1 MINFS
6 DKIVKRRLIV
16 GGVLTSI
23 LALCIAMTCYDPL
36 APIMALDDEVR
47 AHACMSPTPNRPWP
61 LRSAVPHI
69 THTHPE
75 S

>member
-1 MINFS
+1 MIDFS

-16 GGVLTSI
+16 GSVLTSI

-36 APIMALDDEVR
+36 TPIMAVDDEVR
-47 AHACMSPTPNRPWP
+47 AHACPQPPIDLGLWAA
-61 LRSAVPHI
+61 LCHI